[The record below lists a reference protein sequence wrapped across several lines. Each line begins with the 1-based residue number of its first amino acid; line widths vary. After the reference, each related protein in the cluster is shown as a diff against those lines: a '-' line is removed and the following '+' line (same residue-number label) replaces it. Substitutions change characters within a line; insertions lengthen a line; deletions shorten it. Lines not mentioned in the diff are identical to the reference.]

1 MKKQVR
7 GGFTLV
13 EVLVV
18 ITIIAIL
25 IALLVPA
32 VGAAREHAR
41 GTQCK
46 SSLRQYYVGT
56 QTFADRDP
64 AGRLTSGAYD
74 GKRDGCID
82 TYGWVADLV
91 NGGVCKPQELLCP
104 SNPARAAEKIND
116 YMGTTSIAPSEG
128 GTTAK
133 LNAGVCAQITS
144 TWTGTQVADNF
155 LARGYGTN
163 HATSW
168 HLVRTGPKT
177 QNSSNV
183 LKILNNTLKG
193 LQGSIG
199 PLRRTTLDT
208 SPVSS
213 SIVAFHFDAN
223 IGDVKEA
230 VLAQDVTGSDG
241 TTYGV
246 AGSRLVESFSDG
258 PVMVTGFASW
268 SKSGTDP
275 GDLNEVIKAEQ
286 PKAGTLA
293 NAAASQLSHLQDW
306 RDIGP
311 VHAGVANVL
320 MGDGSVRSFTDT
332 NRDGF
337 LNPGFVAAQASGG
350 AWDATRDG
358 YAADGIELPASQI
371 FSGVFIEK
379 ITLKD
384 NLDS

>member
-64 AGRLTSGAYD
+64 QSRLSSGAYD

-104 SNPARAAEKIND
+104 SNAARAAEKIND
-116 YMGTTSIAPSEG
+116 YMGTTTIGVSEG
-128 GTTAK
+128 GSTAK
-133 LNAGVCAQITS
+133 LNAGVCGSFTS
-144 TWTGTQVADNF
+144 AMTGTQVADNF
-155 LARGYGTN
+155 LQRGYGTN

-168 HLVRTGPKT
+168 HFVRTGPKT
-177 QNSSNV
+177 SNSSNTLV
-183 LKILNNTLKG
+183 CLNKTIKG

-199 PLRRTTLDT
+199 ALRRTTMDV

-213 SIVAFHFDAN
+213 SIIAFHFDAN
-223 IGDVKEA
+223 PGDVKEA
-230 VLAQDVTGSDG
+230 VLAQDVIGSDG
-241 TTYGV
+241 TTYAV
-246 AGSRLVESFSDG
+246 AGSRLTESFSDG
-258 PVMVTGFASW
+258 PINYTGFAPW
-268 SKSGTDP
+268 AITLYT
-275 GDLNEVIKAEQ
+275 GDLNDIIKAEQ
-286 PKAGTLA
+286 PKAGGVATA
-293 NAAASQLSHLQDW
+293 TATQLYHLQDW

-337 LNPGFVAAQASGG
+337 LNPGFVGAQASGG

-358 YAADGIELPASQI
+358 FAGDGIELPSANI
-371 FSGVFIEK
+371 FNGVFIEK
-379 ITLKD
+379 FTLKD
-384 NLDS
+384 NLDG